1 MNVLVLGGYGAVG
14 RHVVAALR
22 EAGDTAYAAGRD
34 TTRADRVVDL
44 RRGDLT
50 PALDGIDVVVNAAGA
65 EQARLVAQATDAGA
79 AFVDMTA
86 STGYVEEVEA
96 LSPSAPVLLSV
107 GLAPGLTTLLAAAA
121 YADAPGPVDIALVLG
136 AGEKHGPAATAWSY
150 DLLGRRFADTH
161 GGPLVR
167 NYTHGREFTLPGLGR
182 RRLYRADFSDQH
194 TLTRELG
201 APVRTYFGMDSRVAT
216 AALTILTRVPGGS
229 RAPRGLHLPGSDR
242 WVAYARSLNGGR
254 AHWAEG
260 RSQSLATAVVT
271 VLATRKAVGL
281 EAGVHHLTDVM
292 SLDEFV
298 AASGGVSGG
307 QSISE
312 GKEGHVT
319 HQAVAV
325 HVSA

>member
-14 RHVVAALR
+14 RHVVAELR

-34 TTRADRVVDL
+34 AARADRVVDL
-44 RRGDLT
+44 RQGDLT

-65 EQARLVAQATDAGA
+65 EQARLVTQVTDAGA

-86 STGYVEEVEA
+86 STGYVAAVEA
-96 LSPSAPVLLSV
+96 LSPAAPVLLSV

-121 YADAPGPVDIALVLG
+121 YAEAPGPVDIALVLG

-161 GGPLVR
+161 GGPPVR
-167 NYTHGREFTLPGLGR
+167 NYTQGSRFTLPGGLGR

-194 TLTRELG
+194 TLTRDLG
-201 APVRTYFGMDSRVAT
+201 APVRTYFGMDSRAAT
-216 AALTILTRVPGGS
+216 AALAVLTRVPGGS

-242 WVAYARSLNGGR
+242 WVAYARALNGGGDR
-254 AHWAEG
+254 AYWAEG

-271 VLATRKAVGL
+271 VLAARKAVGL
-281 EAGVHHLTDVM
+281 DAGVHHLTEVM
-292 SLDEFV
+292 SLDEFA
-298 AASGGVSGG
+298 AASGGADG
-307 QSISE
+307 II
-312 GKEGHVT
+312 
-319 HQAVAV
+319 VAGPRV
-325 HVSA
+325 RP